1 MKRDRT
7 SLLLME
13 QLVML
18 LVFAL
23 AAALCLQ
30 AFVTANRR
38 SRTMADRDKAAVLCQ
53 SVAETLKHKTGDIPA
68 TLEDTTGG
76 DVCQREG
83 FGYFVSY
90 GEGWSEF
97 IPDGRKISSYTLR
110 VQPVDSGVPGLGKA
124 HVEACAWERG
134 EMVSLFAIETAWQ
147 EVSGHG

>member
-1 MKRDRT
+1 M
-7 SLLLME
+7 
-13 QLVML
+13 
-18 LVFAL
+18 
-23 AAALCLQ
+23 
-30 AFVTANRR
+30 
-38 SRTMADRDKAAVLCQ
+38 
-53 SVAETLKHKTGDIPA
+53 
-68 TLEDTTGG
+68 
-76 DVCQREG
+76 CQREG

-97 IPDGRKISSYTLR
+97 IPDGRKTSSYTLR